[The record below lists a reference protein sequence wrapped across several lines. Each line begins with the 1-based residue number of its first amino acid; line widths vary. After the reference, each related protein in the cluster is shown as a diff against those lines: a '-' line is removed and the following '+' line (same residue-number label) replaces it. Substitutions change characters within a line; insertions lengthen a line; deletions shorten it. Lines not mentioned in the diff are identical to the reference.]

1 MKTYFEKQDGLFA
14 LFAVSLL
21 LIGFATML
29 AACDPATAGGLTAVR
44 ADHARPASPK
54 YFGDEFADAQRA
66 LRNKSVEE
74 MPPTF

>member
-1 MKTYFEKQDGLFA
+1 MNTYFEKQDGLFA

-29 AACDPATAGGLTAVR
+29 AACDPATAGGLTTIR
-44 ADHARPASPK
+44 GDARPASPK
-54 YFGDEFADAQRA
+54 YFGEEFADAHRA
-66 LRNKSVEE
+66 LRNKPAEE